1 MQAKVRLSQEERE
14 VIVSLLRAED
24 PDGQV
29 FVFGSRADLDKRGGD
44 IDIFFQTDKKL
55 TLKKRLFLEYRLR
68 TKCDTKIDLL
78 VKSADERNQPIY
90 DIARKGVLL

>member
-78 VKSADERNQPIY
+78 VKSANEPNQPIY